1 MKGEADRLPCV
12 DEGRKRMIL
21 IAASILVARHLKD
34 ENELIG
40 YTASPRTE
48 SLIGSAIRLAE
59 RILTKIDRLED

>member
-1 MKGEADRLPCV
+1 
-12 DEGRKRMIL
+12 MIL
-21 IAASILVARHLKD
+21 IAASILVARHLKH
-34 ENELIG
+34 ENELMG